1 MESILK
7 TLQESPY
14 TWAIL
19 SLITIVSLIIA
30 IYSWVNGKK
39 FKRLTYTKKT
49 NKLISLKNVAVD
61 SLHLFFNKEE
71 IMDVSITRLAV
82 WNSGNERIDSTD
94 IVAKKPL
101 TVGLVEGHET
111 TSHILDCSI
120 DYVTDETIF
129 GDVDPSK
136 IELMNDSY
144 TIPFDY
150 LAPSDGMIIQLVHTG
165 SVSDLYLNC
174 HIKGGQGFTEVNN
187 DGFPK
192 KQKDKTGWRSY
203 FIVSNPLRYFTRTLL
218 YSVISFFYVSSLLW
232 AVKNRPKTVH
242 AILFVTFL
250 YYGLILFI
258 FVLNAPNLFNSIKIP
273 KKLKEKL

>member
-82 WNSGNERIDSTD
+82 WNSGND
-94 IVAKKPL
+94 VAD
-101 TVGLVEGHET
+101 H
-111 TSHILDCSI
+111 
-120 DYVTDETIF
+120 
-129 GDVDPSK
+129 
-136 IELMNDSY
+136 
-144 TIPFDY
+144 
-150 LAPSDGMIIQLVHTG
+150 
-165 SVSDLYLNC
+165 
-174 HIKGGQGFTEVNN
+174 
-187 DGFPK
+187 
-192 KQKDKTGWRSY
+192 
-203 FIVSNPLRYFTRTLL
+203 LR
-218 YSVISFFYVSSLLW
+218 
-232 AVKNRPKTVH
+232 
-242 AILFVTFL
+242 
-250 YYGLILFI
+250 
-258 FVLNAPNLFNSIKIP
+258 
-273 KKLKEKL
+273 